1 MAETGKPSRDRASAD
16 LLRFVQTVRSISI
29 GRGDHPWLWLDLTMA
44 QLKAVMVLVSTGGVR
59 SRELADGLG
68 IAPSAA
74 TPLVDR
80 LIEQKLARREDD
92 AKDRRIVWIRPG
104 PKAQAVHDQLLEA
117 SEQVL
122 ADVLKELP
130 SAVRTDVKEC
140 VRLLADAATRLLER
154 DKQAR

>member
-1 MAETGKPSRDRASAD
+1 MPRAARPARERASAD

-29 GRGDHPWLWLDLTMA
+29 CRGEHPWLWLDLTMA
-44 QLKAVMVLVSTGGVR
+44 QLKAVMLLVSTGGVR

-80 LIEQKLARREDD
+80 LIDQKLARREDD
-92 AKDRRIVWIRPG
+92 PSDRRIVWIRPG
-104 PKAQAVHDQLLEA
+104 PKADAVHDQLLEA

-122 ADVLKELP
+122 DDVLKELP
-130 SAVRTDVKEC
+130 AAVRPEVKES
-140 VRLLADAATRLLER
+140 VRLLADAAACVLTQYKRTR
-154 DKQAR
+154 